1 MAYGSIKV
9 DKIITD
15 NGSGTDIELTL
26 PSAAPSAAGKVLK
39 ASSTPTT
46 LEWADDS
53 AETNLTATAS
63 GTALTVASSSGTNV
77 DLPAASTS
85 AWGVMTDE
93 DKTKLD
99 GVAAGATVGVEAT
112 GGTFTGSVVFEDAI
126 NETVFAITDAA
137 SVALDPDNGLVQ
149 TWTLGTSRTATD
161 SLTTGQSMMLIVT
174 AGSNSITWPTMQWI
188 GGSAPTLS
196 SSSTTVI
203 ELWKVSST
211 LYAATIGDP
220 S

>member
-63 GTALTVASSSGTNV
+63 GTALTVVSSSGTNV

-99 GVAAGATVGVEAT
+99 GVAAGATVGVVAT
-112 GGTFTGSVVFEDAI
+112 GGTFTGSVTFEDAI
-126 NETVFAITDAA
+126 NENVFAITDAA
-137 SVALDPDNGLVQ
+137 SVALDPDNGLIQ
-149 TWTLGTSRTATD
+149 TWTLGASRNATD
-161 SLTTGQSMMLIVT
+161 SLTSGQSMMLVVT
-174 AGSNSITWPTMQWI
+174 ASSNSITWPTIQWI

-196 SSSTTVI
+196 SSGTTVI
-203 ELWKVSST
+203 ELWKISST
-211 LYAATIGDP
+211 LYAATVGDP

>member
-63 GTALTVASSSGTNV
+63 GTALTVVSSSGTNV

-99 GVAAGATVGVEAT
+99 GVATGATVGVEAT

-126 NETVFAITDAA
+126 N
-137 SVALDPDNGLVQ
+137 
-149 TWTLGTSRTATD
+149 
-161 SLTTGQSMMLIVT
+161 
-174 AGSNSITWPTMQWI
+174 
-188 GGSAPTLS
+188 
-196 SSSTTVI
+196 
-203 ELWKVSST
+203 
-211 LYAATIGDP
+211 
-220 S
+220 

>member
-99 GVAAGATVGVEAT
+99 GVATGATVGVEAT

-126 NETVFAITDAA
+126 NENVFAITDAA
-137 SVALDPDNGLVQ
+137 SVALDPDNGLIQ
-149 TWTLGTSRTATD
+149 TWTLGASRTATD
-161 SLTTGQSMMLIVT
+161 SLTSGQSMMLVVT
-174 AGSNSITWPTMQWI
+174 ASSNSITWPTIQWI
-188 GGSAPTLS
+188 GGTAPTLS
-196 SSSTTVI
+196 SSGTTVI
-203 ELWKVSST
+203 ELWKISST
-211 LYAATIGDP
+211 LYAAAIGDP